1 MTTAPCLDVD
11 PALPGLL
18 RQWLQCHRAGDDAG
32 LTAALAAA
40 DVGCLHDPLVL
51 VGALC
56 LGGAGFASRLAA
68 HGRETMAS
76 AEHCAVVVEAFNTL
90 LEPPAG
96 AADDHEAQ
104 VAAALILH
112 FGLQASAK
120 TLLDTV
126 RAEFLITFGP
136 LEDVPEA
143 ALAAMR
149 HSQWAVALG
158 GFMRVQQSLQDQTPR
173 NVYGM
178 ASMCLHKLGRY
189 VEAEDWA
196 QRGLGP
202 ELALLAIAPVRSEA
216 ELLRQWNG
224 RRSPVISIICPAY
237 NHERYIES
245 AIRGF
250 LSQDCAHPFEILIH
264 DDASTDGTQRIIREW
279 QARYPNV
286 IKPLLQTE
294 NQYSK
299 GVRPWHLLLARA
311 KGEFVACC
319 EGDDFWVDPGKL
331 RKQVG
336 FLKAHP
342 EYSCSAHNYYHYL
355 ETALTVRPWTQI
367 GKNFVL
373 SPRQLMRVHCVLWFP
388 TLVFRRSFA
397 ELPPERELAAIG
409 DQFLTSF
416 LGTLG
421 PCAYL
426 ETLCA
431 AVRRENEFSVWSP
444 LSKQEKERRR
454 VKTWAALVR
463 LHARLG
469 QTQAV
474 DDLTDKIRASPLDE
488 ELKTSIV
495 EAACGPHPS
504 TRAAA

>member
-1 MTTAPCLDVD
+1 MTTTPRPAVD
-11 PALPGLL
+11 PALPGRL
-18 RQWLQCHRAGDDAG
+18 RHWLQLFQETDAPA
-32 LTAALAAA
+32 LPAALAE
-40 DVGCLHDPLVL
+40 GGPWPLQDPACL

-56 LGGAGFASRLAA
+56 LGGVAFASRLAA
-68 HGRETMAS
+68 QGREAMTGDD
-76 AEHCAVVVEAFNTL
+76 HCAIVVEAFNNL
-90 LEPPAG
+90 LEPPPG
-96 AADDHEAQ
+96 APADHESRL
-104 VAAALILH
+104 AAWLVEQ
-112 FGLQASAK
+112 FGLQVPAQ
-120 TLLDTV
+120 TLLDTL
-126 RAEFLITFGP
+126 RAEFLIEAGP

-149 HSQWAVALG
+149 HAHWALALR
-158 GFMRVQQSLQDQTPR
+158 GFMRVQQALQDKTPR

-178 ASMCLHKLGRY
+178 AAMCLHHLGRLA
-189 VEAEDWA
+189 EAEAWA
-196 QRGLGP
+196 HRGLGP
-202 ELALLAIAPVRSEA
+202 ELALLAIAPVRTEA

-250 LSQDCAHPFEILIH
+250 LSQDCSEPFEILIH

-279 QARYPNV
+279 QARYPSI

-299 GVRPWHLLLARA
+299 GVRPWQLLLARA
-311 KGEFVACC
+311 RGEFVACC

-355 ETALTVRPWTQI
+355 ETALIVKPWTRL

-388 TLVFRRSFA
+388 TLVFRRSFK
-397 ELPPERELAAIG
+397 ELPPERTEVAIG

-421 PCAYL
+421 PCAYF
-426 ETLCA
+426 ETMHA
-431 AVRRENEFSVWSP
+431 AVRRENEFSIWSP
-444 LSKQEKERRR
+444 LPKMEKERRR
-454 VKTWAALVR
+454 IKTWAALVR
-463 LHARLG
+463 MHARLG
-469 QTQAV
+469 NAQAV
-474 DDLTDKIRASPLDE
+474 DDLMDKIKASPLDE
-488 ELKTSIV
+488 ALKTTLLG
-495 EAACGPHPS
+495 AARGQQPA
-504 TRAAA
+504 TLAAA